1 MFSREQAASIPNVG
15 KKMADKI
22 WEIVEDGELR
32 KVAEVCGSE
41 KVRTLDLFNRV
52 WGVGPTTAEKWF
64 EQGLRTLEDLRAR
77 PALLN
82 RQQEV
87 GLRLFDDLD
96 ERMRREECTEIYEE
110 VKRTALQIQEGC
122 GYLIL

>member
-1 MFSREQAASIPNVG
+1 MNTIHREQAASIPSVG
-15 KKMADKI
+15 AKMADKI

-41 KVRTLDLFNRV
+41 KVQTLDLFNRV
-52 WGVGPTTAEKWF
+52 WGVGPTTAERWY

-87 GLRLFDDLD
+87 GLRLFHDLD
-96 ERMRREECTEIYEE
+96 ERMQREECTEIYEE
-110 VKRTALQIQEGC
+110 VKVAALEIRQA
-122 GYLIL
+122 